1 MNYGDDDHD
10 DYDDEYNNNNN
21 NNKYNMREKDWNTCT
36 ISIRTTGRKRP
47 VMKEYNSTVMSRY

>member
-21 NNKYNMREKDWNTCT
+21 NNNNNKKKYNMREKDRNTCT
-36 ISIRTTGRKRP
+36 ISIRTPGS
-47 VMKEYNSTVMSRY
+47 NGQ